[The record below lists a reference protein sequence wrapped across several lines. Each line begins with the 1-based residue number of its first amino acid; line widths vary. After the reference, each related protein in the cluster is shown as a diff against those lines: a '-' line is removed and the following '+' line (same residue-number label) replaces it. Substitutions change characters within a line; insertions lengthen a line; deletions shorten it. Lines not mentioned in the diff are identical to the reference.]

1 VLLGRRGPLK
11 REAEAE
17 VYPKKCGECG
27 GPVEESLEPIAIDL
41 RGERVSVNG
50 IAHGRCTGC
59 GEVFLD
65 VDAGDRLQREAVARV
80 REARGLLTPAQIVE
94 LRNSLGLSQAAF
106 EKLLGT
112 GPKTVV
118 RWEKGTVFQSATADK
133 LMRLLIAKPKLA
145 EALSGADQRAS
156 KVKAH
161 GTQVRRAAAKAPAPA
176 TQRRKAS

>member
-1 VLLGRRGPLK
+1 MLLGRRGPLK

-118 RWEKGTVFQSATADK
+118 RWEKGTVFQSAAADK
-133 LMRLLIAKPKLA
+133 LMRLLIAKPELA
-145 EALSGADQRAS
+145 DTLSGAS
-156 KVKAH
+156 P
-161 GTQVRRAAAKAPAPA
+161 RAARTKPRRVQARSLTTPPKTKAQ
-176 TQRRKAS
+176 QRRKAS

>member
-1 VLLGRRGPLK
+1 VLLGRHGPLK
-11 REAEAE
+11 REAEAA

-27 GPVEESLEPIAIDL
+27 GPVEESVEAIAIDL
-41 RGERVSVNG
+41 RGELVSVNG
-50 IAHGRCTGC
+50 IAHGRCSGC

-65 VDAGDRLQREAVARV
+65 VDAGDRLQREAVARL

-94 LRNSLGLSQAAF
+94 LRDSLGLSQAAF

-133 LMRLLIAKPKLA
+133 LMRLLIAKPELA
-145 EALSGADQRAS
+145 DTLSGTDQRARHATA
-156 KVKAH
+156 K
-161 GTQVRRAAAKAPAPA
+161 AKAPV